1 MSDISKIFIAIAS
14 EFTGKPA
21 FDKAG
26 SATTKLQKSVL
37 GLAKSL
43 GIAFSVGAVVAY
55 GKAAVK
61 AASEDARAQALLAT
75 QLKNVGYQMADIG
88 VEQFIGNM
96 EKTSGILDDQLRP
109 AFSKLLVATGS
120 VAKSQQLMNVVY
132 DTAAARTLDVGTVA
146 NALSMAWG
154 GNVKGLK
161 ALGLVYSKTE
171 LKTLTFAKI
180 EKDLISLY
188 KGAGKASAETFAGAM
203 DRLNVA
209 AKNAQETIGY
219 ALIGS
224 LDKLGKNEAINVQIG
239 LMEDFSQAIADTI
252 TGYGFLVGKMSMGLP
267 DVKPPSWLT
276 AFVVGGLPALAG
288 NALNNKKDPF
298 RMQSPA
304 ERKKIDIENAKIEK
318 DRIRVEKL
326 MQKALVDNTKA
337 LKVKTKG
344 ELALDALNKMF
355 DPQNAEL
362 SAAMAAA
369 TDQETKAR
377 LLALMAINNNDSAMA
392 QLAIN
397 ALSASDSL
405 KVFRDATL
413 EAIKALI
420 ALVQSQI
427 AKLNASLGIGDW
439 SSWSNDPNAVQGGLA
454 GAVADSFMTSGA
466 GSVSGWRSA
475 EGFQSSLGNTVNIS
489 VQGSITT
496 DRDLVSM
503 VTNALYNNQAS
514 GIPVNYSTSY

>member
-1 MSDISKIFIAIAS
+1 MGDISKIFIAIAS

-26 SATTKLQKSVL
+26 AATSKLQKSVV

-43 GIAFSVGAVVAY
+43 GVAFSVAAVVRY

-75 QLKNVGYQMADIG
+75 QLKNVGYQLADIG

-96 EKTSGILDDQLRP
+96 EKTTGILDDQLRP

-120 VAKSQQLMNVVY
+120 VAKSQELMNVVY

-209 AKNAQETIGY
+209 SKNAQETIGY

-224 LDKLGKNEAINVQIG
+224 LDDLGKNTAIDILIG
-239 LMEDFSQAIADTI
+239 QMEDFSGAIADAI
-252 TGYGFLVGKMSMGLP
+252 TGWGLLGQ
-267 DVKPPSWLT
+267 SLT
-276 AFVVGGLPALAG
+276 LGLPAPKPPKWLSALAYGGVLGLAG
-288 NALNNKKDPF
+288 NIKNNPSTPF

-377 LLALMAINNNDSAMA
+377 LLALMAINNNDTAMA
-392 QLAIN
+392 QLALN
-397 ALSASDSL
+397 ALNASDAL

-420 ALVQSQI
+420 ALIKAQLD
-427 AKLNASLGIGDW
+427 KLNASLGIGGW

-466 GSVSGWRSA
+466 GSVAGWRAA
-475 EGFQSSLGNTVNIS
+475 EGFTTSLSSTPTVNIS
-489 VQGSITT
+489 ISPA
-496 DRDLVSM
+496 VSGLID
-503 VTNALYNNQAS
+503 VIQNSTAS
-514 GIPVNYSTSY
+514 GISTTVDRINSSYIA